1 VYPKRARML
10 AASRP
15 AASSHKEPF
24 GNPSR
29 NTFLNDLGDRMPTD
43 TGATG
48 NDLDFFP
55 EAGFQ
60 GSPLIGCLRYIQRLR
75 CQVGC
80 HAGISDGSPERWL
93 SGAAAMPVSQPYRVF
108 KQTQA
113 SSCPSSGRG
122 ALTIR
127 PADSMPAR
135 RSATW
140 MSGLTFRHLAG
151 GVQIGVQGISGARHY
166 STRTGNMRCLR

>member
-1 VYPKRARML
+1 MTLAIVCLPIQGPPVTIWTSSRRQVSRAARSLGACVISSVCAARSDAMPEYRMEV
-10 AASRP
+10 R
-15 AASSHKEPF
+15 
-24 GNPSR
+24 
-29 NTFLNDLGDRMPTD
+29 T
-43 TGATG
+43 
-48 NDLDFFP
+48 
-55 EAGFQ
+55 
-60 GSPLIGCLRYIQRLR
+60 
-75 CQVGC
+75 
-80 HAGISDGSPERWL
+80 RWL

-166 STRTGNMRCLR
+166 STRTGNMRCLRRFARQHPCGYLYAGP